1 MTATASLPRPRAA
14 GARGS
19 RRRLAF
25 AIGVWSLFALIQ
37 TVLDF
42 AASPGAWTFW
52 TMLVADLMLA
62 AFWVVLT
69 GAIARYAAFV
79 DRSTTRP
86 VPMLV
91 AHVAGVLVVSALD
104 TAWLRFVIIA
114 FGETGQ
120 PFFAMML
127 FRVDFAVIV
136 YLAIVVVARAGDA
149 HALYTVKAR
158 RELTLR
164 AQVAGARLQYLEAQL
179 RPHFL
184 FNALGAIAELA
195 HEAPRAASRMLRQLA
210 AVLRFAL
217 DGRGGTVTLADELTA
232 LEPYLDIQRVRFA
245 DWLVIEQDVDDAA
258 LGLRVPR
265 LLLQPL
271 VENAL
276 RHGLVNRTAVGHLRI
291 AASIDDGRLRLSVR
305 DNGAGLPSGGTP
317 RGFGLGLGNMRE
329 RLATIYGESASLSL
343 AAHPD
348 GGTVAEVVLP
358 MNRDLVLEPTTDE
371 ADGPQPTATTP
382 FFDWLRAHPALAVV
396 GGWTIWGILWLQQS
410 IAYLALRGRMQGM
423 SLPRMTLE
431 HLASAYVWAA
441 LTPIVFYAARRFPLD
456 PGRMRWSSAI
466 HLPLACAVAF
476 AQSAAF
482 HWIIR
487 SKWSLLSP
495 SYAYMMLWSLSV
507 YALFVGLAHYHQLA
521 GWLRERDVA
530 TSRLEADLAEAR
542 LASSTSRSQP
552 ERILDTLEQ
561 LADTVVADP
570 PGTERALAALAG
582 QLRRALDGRAP
593 LLGLDPAVE
602 YVRQ

>member
-1 MTATASLPRPRAA
+1 MTATASLPRAA

-25 AIGVWSLFALIQ
+25 SIGVWSLFALIQ
-37 TVLDF
+37 TVLEL

-62 AFWVVLT
+62 AFWVALT
-69 GAIARYAAFV
+69 AAIARYTAFL
-79 DRSTTRP
+79 DRATNRA
-86 VPMLV
+86 VPML
-91 AHVAGVLVVSALD
+91 AGHVAGILVVSVLD
-104 TAWLRFVIIA
+104 AACLRLIITA
-114 FGETGQ
+114 FGESFGTS
-120 PFFAMML
+120 FAATML

-136 YLAIVVVARAGDA
+136 YLAVAVVARAGDA
-149 HALYTVKAR
+149 HALHTLKAR
-158 RELTLR
+158 RELMLR

-184 FNALGAIAELA
+184 FNALGTIAELA

-210 AVLRFAL
+210 ALLRFAL
-217 DGRGGTVTLADELTA
+217 DGHGGTVTLADELTA

-291 AASIDDGRLRLSVR
+291 AAAIDADRLRLSVR
-305 DNGAGLPSGGTP
+305 DDGAGLPSGGAP
-317 RGFGLGLGNMRE
+317 HGFGLGLGNMRE
-329 RLATIYGESASLSL
+329 RLETIYGDSASLSL
-343 AAHPD
+343 RAHPD
-348 GGTVAEVVLP
+348 GGTVAEVTLP
-358 MNRDLVLEPTTDE
+358 TRRDAVLEPT
-371 ADGPQPTATTP
+371 ADDGDDPEPATITP

-410 IAYLALRGRMQGM
+410 IAYLTLRGRIKGM
-423 SLPRMTLE
+423 SLPLMAVE

-441 LTPIVFYAARRFPLD
+441 LTPLVFYAARRFPLD
-456 PGRMRWSSAI
+456 PGRIRWSSAI
-466 HLPLACAVAF
+466 HLPLACGIAF
-476 AQSAAF
+476 AHSAAS
-482 HWIIR
+482 HLIIR
-487 SKWSLLSP
+487 SHVSLWSS
-495 SYAYMMLWSLSV
+495 SYVYMMLWSLSV
-507 YALFVGLAHYHQLA
+507 YALFVGLGHYHQLA

-530 TSRLEADLAEAR
+530 ASRLQADLAEAQ
-542 LASSTSRSQP
+542 LVSSTFRSQP

-561 LADTVVADP
+561 LANTVVVDP
-570 PGTERALAALAG
+570 TGTERALAALAA

-593 LLGLDPAVE
+593 GPTSAAE
-602 YVRQ
+602 YASP